1 LPEFWQSVGVDG
13 MARDDE
19 TRRREAR
26 QRSLRADLTRVQ
38 GLLVDGYITEEQ
50 FVSKREV
57 IAAELGGLEEA
68 GGGGD
73 VGRAVKLLGNLQEV
87 WAGADAEGR
96 ATLARDVVTA
106 VWCDLDAGVVTAA
119 QLRPDLAPL
128 LPALQKENRPVE
140 EDGAVGVALVR
151 EP

>member
-1 LPEFWQSVGVDG
+1 MGVDG

-68 GGGGD
+68 GGGGGA
-73 VGRAVKLLGNLQEV
+73 GRTVTLPGNPR
-87 WAGADAEGR
+87 AG
-96 ATLARDVVTA
+96 LM
-106 VWCDLDAGVVTAA
+106 
-119 QLRPDLAPL
+119 
-128 LPALQKENRPVE
+128 
-140 EDGAVGVALVR
+140 
-151 EP
+151 